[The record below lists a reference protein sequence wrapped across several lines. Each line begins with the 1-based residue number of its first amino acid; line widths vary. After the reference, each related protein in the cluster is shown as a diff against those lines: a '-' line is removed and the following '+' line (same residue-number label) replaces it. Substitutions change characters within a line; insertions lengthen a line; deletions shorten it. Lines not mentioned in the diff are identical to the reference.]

1 MRWFFAGF
9 WLLVGCSALASE
21 LFLIPE
27 NNPKPIYP
35 LELQRAGITG
45 EVNVSFVANADG
57 SVGEISIRESTH
69 PDFSDA
75 VRVAVAQWRFKPW
88 TVEGDKPE
96 EQEVIAPMIFRLDL
110 DQPIHVN
117 QQLKVL
123 RCRTVNEHLAN
134 IAEYS
139 WVDSA
144 VFAQTRAYLTNVFHK
159 SQLPD
164 AQRLA
169 MIAKMN
175 RRVET
180 IVRACRES
188 PTRKFISLLPTEI
201 RELL

>member
-1 MRWFFAGF
+1 MRWFLAGF

-21 LFLIPE
+21 VFLIPE

-75 VRVAVAQWRFKPW
+75 VRVAIAQWRFKPW
-88 TVEGDKPE
+88 TVEGNKPE
-96 EQEVIAPMIFRLDL
+96 QQEVIAPMIFRLDL

-117 QQLKVL
+117 QQLTTL
-123 RCRTVNEHLAN
+123 RCHTVNENLAN

-139 WVDSA
+139 WIDSA
-144 VFAQTRAYLTNVFHK
+144 AFAQTRAYLSNVFHK
-159 SQLPD
+159 TQLPD
-164 AQRLA
+164 EQRLA
-169 MIAKMN
+169 MIARMN
-175 RRVET
+175 RQVEK

>member
-21 LFLIPE
+21 VFLIPE

-35 LELQRAGITG
+35 LELQRAGVTG
-45 EVNVSFVANADG
+45 EVKVRFVASADG

-75 VRVAVAQWRFKPW
+75 VRVAIAQWRFKPW
-88 TVEGDKPE
+88 TVEGGKPE
-96 EQEVIAPMIFRLDL
+96 QQEIIAPMIFRLDL
-110 DQPIHVN
+110 DQTIHVN

-123 RCRTVNEHLAN
+123 RCGTVNEHLAN

-139 WVDSA
+139 WIDSA
-144 VFAQTRAYLTNVFHK
+144 VFAQTRAYLSNVFHK
-159 SQLPD
+159 TQLPD
-164 AQRLA
+164 EQRLA

-175 RRVET
+175 QQVER
-180 IVRACRES
+180 IVRGCRES
-188 PTRKFISLLPTEI
+188 PTRKFISLLPAEI

>member
-1 MRWFFAGF
+1 MRWIVALLL
-9 WLLVGCSALASE
+9 LLVGGVVHAAGAL
-21 LFLIPE
+21 LIPE
-27 NNPKPIYP
+27 DSPRPIYP
-35 LELQRAGITG
+35 LALSRAGITG
-45 EVNVSFVANADG
+45 EVKARFIVRADG
-57 SVGEISIRESTH
+57 SVSEISILKSDH
-69 PDFSDA
+69 PDLAEA
-75 VRVAVAQWRFKPW
+75 VRVALAQWRFKPW
-88 TVEGDKPE
+88 AVEEDKPE
-96 EQEVIAPMIFRLDL
+96 KQEVVAPIVFRLDL

-123 RCRTVNEHLAN
+123 RCRTLTENLAN

-139 WVDSA
+139 WIDST
-144 VFAQTRAYLTNVFHK
+144 VFAQTRAYLSNVFHK
-159 SQLPD
+159 TQLPD

-175 RRVET
+175 RQVET

>member
-1 MRWFFAGF
+1 MRWIVALLL
-9 WLLVGCSALASE
+9 LLVGGVVHAAGAL
-21 LFLIPE
+21 LIPE
-27 NNPKPIYP
+27 DNPRPIYP
-35 LELQRAGITG
+35 LALSRAGITG
-45 EVNVSFVANADG
+45 EVKARFIVRADG
-57 SVGEISIRESTH
+57 SVSEISILKSDH
-69 PDFSDA
+69 PDLAEA
-75 VRVAVAQWRFKPW
+75 VRVALAQWRFKPW
-88 TVEGDKPE
+88 AVEEDKPE
-96 EQEVIAPMIFRLDL
+96 KQEVVAPIVFRLDL

-123 RCRTVNEHLAN
+123 RCRTLTENLAN

-139 WVDSA
+139 WIDST
-144 VFAQTRAYLTNVFHK
+144 VFAQTRAYLSNVFHK
-159 SQLPD
+159 TQLPD

-175 RRVET
+175 RQVET

>member
-9 WLLVGCSALASE
+9 WLLVGCTALASE
-21 LFLIPE
+21 VFLIPE

-35 LELQRAGITG
+35 LELHRAGVTG
-45 EVNVSFVANADG
+45 EVKVSFVASADG

-75 VRVAVAQWRFKPW
+75 VRVAIAHWRFKPW

-96 EQEVIAPMIFRLDL
+96 QQEIIAPMIFRLDL

-117 QQLKVL
+117 QQLKAL
-123 RCRTVNEHLAN
+123 RCRTVNENLAN

-139 WVDSA
+139 WIDST
-144 VFAQTRAYLTNVFHK
+144 VFAQTRAYLSNVFHK
-159 SQLPD
+159 TQLPD

-175 RRVET
+175 RQVEK

-188 PTRKFISLLPTEI
+188 PTRKFISLLPAEI